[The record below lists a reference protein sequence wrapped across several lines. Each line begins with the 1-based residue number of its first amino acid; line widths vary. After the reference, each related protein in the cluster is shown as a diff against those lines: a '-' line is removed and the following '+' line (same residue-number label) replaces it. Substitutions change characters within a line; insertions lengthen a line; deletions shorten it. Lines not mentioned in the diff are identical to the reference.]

1 MRASCSDRAL
11 TLEIG
16 DGIAWLTFEQPQ
28 TLNALTPAMA
38 GEFLEACRQLR
49 ERDDVRVLVMRGRG
63 KAFMAGGDL
72 QALRRDPAATVEA
85 IIPPMHEAVLLLKS
99 LPLIV
104 LARLHGAVA
113 GAGLSLACLADLAI
127 ADVDTRFVYAYA
139 DIATT
144 CDLGLSWHLVRRLG
158 LNRAMEVS
166 LLSKGFDAG
175 QALEWGLINRVEV
188 KDNLDASVEDWAAR
202 LAARPSHVLG
212 ATRQLLQQAQ
222 TADLAEQLELEH
234 RLFAQ
239 CAGQPAFSE
248 AIDAFFARSKAAW
261 SKQ

>member
-1 MRASCSDRAL
+1 MQASGGDRAL

-38 GEFLEACRQLR
+38 AEFLDACRQLR
-49 ERDDVRVLVMRGRG
+49 ERKDVRVLVLRGLG

-72 QALRRDPAATVEA
+72 QALRRDPAAAVAA

-113 GAGLSLACLADLAI
+113 GAGLSLACMADLAI
-127 ADVDTRFVYAYA
+127 AEADARFVYAYA

-144 CDLGLSWHLVRRLG
+144 CDLGLSWHLVRKLG
-158 LNRAMEVS
+158 LNRAMEIA
-166 LLSKGFDAG
+166 LLSKGFDAEK
-175 QALEWGLINRVEV
+175 ALAWGLINRIEV
-188 KDNLDASVEDWAAR
+188 SGNLDSSVEDWAAR
-202 LAARPSHVLG
+202 LAARPSHVIG
-212 ATRQLLQQAQ
+212 ATKQVLQQAQ
-222 TADLAEQLELEH
+222 TSGLAEQLDLEH
-234 RLFAQ
+234 QLFAA
-239 CAGQPAFSE
+239 CAAQPEFAN
-248 AIDAFFARSKAAW
+248 AIDSFFANRLAAL
-261 SKQ
+261 SSR

>member
-11 TLEIG
+11 TLQIG

-38 GEFLEACRQLR
+38 GEFLDACRQLR
-49 ERDDVRVLVMRGRG
+49 ERDDVRVLVMRGSG

-113 GAGLSLACLADLAI
+113 GAGLSLACMADLAI
-127 ADVDTRFVYAYA
+127 AEADTRFVYAYA

-158 LNRAMEVS
+158 LNRAMEVA

-175 QALEWGLINRVEV
+175 KALEWGLINRVEASA
-188 KDNLDASVEDWAAR
+188 NLDASVEDWAVR
-202 LAARPSHVLG
+202 LAARPSHVIS
-212 ATRQLLQQAQ
+212 ATKQLLQQAQ
-222 TADLAEQLELEH
+222 TANLAEQLDLEH
-234 RLFAQ
+234 QLFSE
-239 CAGQPAFSE
+239 CASRPAFSQ
-248 AIDAFFARSKAAW
+248 AIGSFFARGKATI
-261 SKQ
+261 